1 MTTTTIAVLLIITLV
16 LAIVMDYIRINQYAD
31 MRINLK
37 LEAKQIVINK
47 FIVLM
52 SEYIQ
57 DRQGEDDVIN
67 TSDFREFL
75 NENWEEV

>member
-1 MTTTTIAVLLIITLV
+1 MTTTIAVLLIIALV
-16 LAIVMDYIRINQYAD
+16 VAIVMDYIRINQYANT
-31 MRINLK
+31 RTELNR
-37 LEAKQIVINK
+37 EAKQIVINK

-75 NENWEEV
+75 NDNWDEV